1 MQFILTFFLWVIKK
15 LSPVLT
21 LCLISL
27 KLLERMS
34 QKFTF
39 IFRVDS
45 VVWIVRIANTH
56 VKKQERQSVS
66 LVSQSQLVIL

>member
-45 VVWIVRIANTH
+45 VVWIVRNASTH

-66 LVSQSQLVIL
+66 LVSQSQVVIL